1 MKKLNVILDETTIIN
16 FSFFKK
22 LLIRYKLLSTII
34 VLISVTSFTYY
45 YQKQYDIYRIS
56 KTFKNVSNDSDSPL
70 TTISNIVGESKKG
83 ISEEEVVS
91 SLNSIDFVRNLAETI
106 YEGQDFLEI
115 NFSDLLVKDSR
126 TTAEVYAGCERER
139 ECIINYLMERLPE
152 LYDVNING
160 MVQNNFTLTV
170 KTLDQKSSRFI
181 LRSLEDA
188 IQSSRVSTIRRVHS
202 QQKDI
207 TQKLLETK
215 ISELDN
221 ADPNKLQQ
229 QEESLGE
236 SVKQYNE
243 RISIVSRDYHSLKIQ
258 MDLLDSQLE
267 QTNKA
272 LNSQTKKDYNYKLA
286 KKAKVISSKIEKYR
300 QDISA
305 IEVAQSDFQEDSSI
319 LDQLRAELT
328 KAEGELKAIPNY
340 KLYVGGT
347 EAFLKKKDKSSVNV
361 RFDSKVKKRQFE
373 RVRNELQSLQAKR
386 NETVQKK
393 KEVSSKLKMIKPTM
407 DYIKLLKEKL
417 LQLQIIESTIV
428 SDYVFSDNVSG
439 ISVFKRT
446 SLAKVVLFCGF
457 STLFCL
463 FTFVLVRYLLD
474 TKIYDEYE
482 LNKNYENIDVI
493 GKTPDF
499 NS

>member
-188 IQSSRVSTIRRVHS
+188 IQSSRV
-202 QQKDI
+202 K
-207 TQKLLETK
+207 
-215 ISELDN
+215 
-221 ADPNKLQQ
+221 
-229 QEESLGE
+229 
-236 SVKQYNE
+236 
-243 RISIVSRDYHSLKIQ
+243 
-258 MDLLDSQLE
+258 
-267 QTNKA
+267 
-272 LNSQTKKDYNYKLA
+272 
-286 KKAKVISSKIEKYR
+286 
-300 QDISA
+300 
-305 IEVAQSDFQEDSSI
+305 
-319 LDQLRAELT
+319 
-328 KAEGELKAIPNY
+328 
-340 KLYVGGT
+340 
-347 EAFLKKKDKSSVNV
+347 
-361 RFDSKVKKRQFE
+361 
-373 RVRNELQSLQAKR
+373 
-386 NETVQKK
+386 
-393 KEVSSKLKMIKPTM
+393 
-407 DYIKLLKEKL
+407 
-417 LQLQIIESTIV
+417 
-428 SDYVFSDNVSG
+428 
-439 ISVFKRT
+439 
-446 SLAKVVLFCGF
+446 
-457 STLFCL
+457 
-463 FTFVLVRYLLD
+463 
-474 TKIYDEYE
+474 
-482 LNKNYENIDVI
+482 
-493 GKTPDF
+493 
-499 NS
+499 